1 MVAKGIFVTKRSRP
15 DISPTISVLSGRV
28 REPNKE
34 DWRKC
39 RRLLDYLKG
48 SMDKHLILRV
58 DEGVNIINW
67 FVDASFAVHEDFK
80 SHSGGILTL
89 SRDGGG

>member
-1 MVAKGIFVTKRSRP
+1 M
-15 DISPTISVLSGRV
+15 LSGRV
-28 REPNKE
+28 RAPNKE